1 MSHFGRNNTF
11 HTVIDDDTVNYV
23 AFQFRYCQ
31 REFIDRIVI
40 MSGGFTS
47 DDSELEGAEFVT
59 VLLFVPLRFR
69 VHGGGGGNGLGE
81 TIAETV

>member
-1 MSHFGRNNTF
+1 
-11 HTVIDDDTVNYV
+11 
-23 AFQFRYCQ
+23 
-31 REFIDRIVI
+31 